1 MHILCINNCIQ
12 LDVILC
18 CCFVLSLLNKL
29 TPDNFDKLSLELIHH
44 VDVNSPNVLK
54 GTIILVCT

>member
-1 MHILCINNCIQ
+1 MMLSDNICLTCISC
-12 LDVILC
+12 VP
-18 CCFVLSLLNKL
+18 SLLNKL

-54 GTIILVCT
+54 GTIILVMI